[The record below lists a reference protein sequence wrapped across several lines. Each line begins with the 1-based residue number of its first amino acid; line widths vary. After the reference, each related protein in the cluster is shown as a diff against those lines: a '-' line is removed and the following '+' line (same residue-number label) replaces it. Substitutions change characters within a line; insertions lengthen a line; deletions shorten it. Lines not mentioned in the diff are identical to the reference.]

1 MLINVKYLMEEN
13 TMSIRKKITISM
25 TVIILIS
32 MTLTSLFTYLR
43 SSSLMGAQTKSEMTD
58 LVKTSSGIISLIIE
72 KEQLSPKHLAS
83 SREIIDMLA
92 NPEDM
97 ELRNKSTQLLN
108 KYISENENLEHV
120 FVVNNKGINV
130 ADTDPK
136 LVGKDMNDRAYV
148 KNTLKSNKSV
158 ISETLISKSSG
169 KQVIAITIPIYD
181 GTKGVFSGFVTTAVI
196 AESISKYLKD
206 LKLQNSPSSYAF
218 LVDQT
223 GNFVY
228 HPTKDKIGKQL
239 DAEQLKPIVERVKKG
254 ENIETQTIA
263 YNYNGKDKLTAYTI
277 IPQTNWTL
285 FFTGDVAEIETPAR
299 SMSLFI
305 IIIGFIIMLLSIAI
319 SFIVGRQISSPI
331 IKVTELVNK
340 TARLDLVYDASYE
353 FLIKL
358 KDETGIMARAI
369 VEMRK
374 TLREMVELLQ
384 HSSKEIN
391 ENASLVESLTLKVHS
406 NSSDNSA
413 TTQQL
418 SAGMEETAA
427 SAEEI
432 TASVVDVE
440 NNAESIAEKT
450 KQGSLLSKEI
460 AQRAIKLKGDAINSN
475 ENAQR
480 IYNDVKA
487 KMEDAIEQ
495 SKAVEQ
501 INFLTDTILGITDQT
516 NLLALNAAIEA
527 ARAGEAGKGF
537 AVVADEIR
545 KLAEQSS
552 KTTADI
558 QKIVKEVYASVGNMT
573 ASSSK
578 VLEFLDKDVTTDYH
592 KFIQVSDQYNK
603 DAETVNSMMSTISAV
618 TEELTNT
625 ITNVTTAIN
634 EVAVTV
640 NESSKGVSD
649 IAEKTVATVYITEE
663 VDKMTKQSVEYAKS
677 LNSIVA
683 KFKV

>member
-1 MLINVKYLMEEN
+1 
-13 TMSIRKKITISM
+13 M
-25 TVIILIS
+25 TELV
-32 MTLTSLFTYLR
+32 TTSN
-43 SSSLMGAQTKSEMTD
+43 
-58 LVKTSSGIISLIIE
+58 GIISLMIE
-72 KEQLSPKHLAS
+72 KEQLSPKGLAS
-83 SREIIDMLA
+83 SKEIIDLLA
-92 NPEDM
+92 NPDDIM
-97 ELRNKSTQLLN
+97 LRMKATAVLN
-108 KYISENENLEHV
+108 SYISDTKNLEHV
-120 FVVNNKGINV
+120 FVVNSKGIIV
-130 ADTDPK
+130 ADTDSN
-136 LVGKDMNDRAYV
+136 LVGQDMNDRAYV
-148 KNTLKSNKSV
+148 KNTFESNKSV

-169 KQVIAITIPIYD
+169 KQVIAVTNPVYD
-181 GTKGVFSGFVTTAVI
+181 GTKGVFTGFVATSVI
-196 AESISKYLKD
+196 AESTSKYLAD
-206 LKLQNSPSSYAF
+206 LKLTNSASSYAF
-218 LVDQT
+218 LVDDK
-223 GNFVY
+223 GNFIY
-228 HPTKDKIGKQL
+228 HPTKEKIGEPLVTNHLKQ
-239 DAEQLKPIVERVKKG
+239 IVDRVING
-254 ENIETQTIA
+254 ENVETQTIS
-263 YNYNGKDKLTAYTI
+263 YHYEGKDKLAAYTV
-277 IPQTNWTL
+277 IPETNWTL
-285 FFTGDVAEIETPAR
+285 FLTGELYEIEEPAR
-299 SMSLFI
+299 NISLFI
-305 IIIGFIIMLLSIAI
+305 IFIGLIIMLLSIVI
-319 SFIVGRQISSPI
+319 SFIIGKQIANPI
-331 IKVTELVNK
+331 VKVTDLINK
-340 TARLDLVYDASYE
+340 TAQLDLVYDASYE
-353 FLIKL
+353 FLLKL

-369 VEMRK
+369 VVMRK

-384 HSSKEIN
+384 NSSKNIT
-391 ENASLVESLTLKVHS
+391 ENAFLVESLTGKVHS

-460 AQRAIKLKGDAINSN
+460 TQRALKLKGDAINSN

-480 IYNDVKA
+480 IYNDVKT

-501 INFLTDTILGITDQT
+501 INVLTDTILGITDQT

-552 KTTADI
+552 KTTSDI

-578 VLEFLDKDVTTDYH
+578 VLEFLDKDVTADYH

-603 DAETVNSMMSTISAV
+603 DAETVDSMMSTINTV

-640 NESSKGVSD
+640 NESAKGVSD
-649 IAEKTVATVYITEE
+649 IAEKTVDTVYITEE
-663 VDKMTKQSVEYAKS
+663 VEKMTKQSVEYANA

-683 KFKV
+683 KFKI

>member
-1 MLINVKYLMEEN
+1 
-13 TMSIRKKITISM
+13 MSIRKKITISM

-43 SSSLMGAQTKSEMTD
+43 SSSTMEAQTKSEMID
-58 LVKTSSGIISLIIE
+58 LVKTSSGIISLMIE
-72 KEQLSPKHLAS
+72 KEQLSPKYLAS
-83 SREIIDMLA
+83 SKEIIDLLA
-92 NPEDM
+92 NPDDIM
-97 ELRNKSTQLLN
+97 LRMKSTELLN
-108 KYISENENLEHV
+108 KYISDTKNLEHV
-120 FVVNNKGINV
+120 FVVNSKGFIV
-130 ADTDPK
+130 ADTDIN
-136 LVGKDMNDRAYV
+136 LVGADINDRAYV
-148 KNTLKSNKSV
+148 KNTFESNKSV

-169 KQVIAITIPIYD
+169 KQVIAVTIPVYD
-181 GTKGVFSGFVTTAVI
+181 GTKGIFSGFVATAVI
-196 AESISKYLKD
+196 AESTSKYLKD
-206 LKLQNSPSSYAF
+206 LKLTNSASSYAY
-218 LVDQT
+218 LIDEK
-223 GNFVY
+223 GNMIY
-228 HPTKDKIGKQL
+228 HPTTDKIGQPVTNDQIK
-239 DAEQLKPIVERVKKG
+239 AVVEKVKKG
-254 ENIETQTIA
+254 EEVGTNTVPYKFE
-263 YNYNGKDKLTAYTI
+263 GKDKLAAYTV
-277 IPQTNWTL
+277 IPETNWTL
-285 FFTGDVAEIETPAR
+285 VLTGDVAEIEAPAR

-305 IIIGFIIMLLSIAI
+305 IFIGLIIMLLSTVI
-319 SFIVGRQISSPI
+319 SFIIGKQIATPI
-331 IKVTELVNK
+331 VKVTDLINK
-340 TARLDLVYDASYE
+340 TAQLDLVYDKSFDTLAKS
-353 FLIKL
+353 
-358 KDETGIMARAI
+358 KDETGIMARAMI
-369 VEMRK
+369 GMRN
-374 TLREMVELLQ
+374 TLREMVGLLQ
-384 HSSKEIN
+384 QSSNNIT
-391 ENASLVESLTLKVHS
+391 ENAFLVESLTGKVHA

-413 TTQQL
+413 TTEQL

-440 NNAESIAEKT
+440 SNAESIAEKT

-460 AQRAIKLKGDAINSN
+460 TQRAMKLKGDAINSN

-487 KMEDAIEQ
+487 KMEDAIQQ

-552 KTTADI
+552 KTTGDI

-573 ASSSK
+573 SSSSK
-578 VLEFLDKDVTTDYH
+578 VLEFLDKDVSADYD

-603 DAETVNSMMSTISAV
+603 DAETVNLMMSTINAV

-640 NESSKGVSD
+640 NESAKGVSD
-649 IAEKTVATVYITEE
+649 IAEKTVDTVYITEE
-663 VDKMTKQSVEYAKS
+663 VDKMTKQSVEYANA

-683 KFKV
+683 KFKI

>member
-1 MLINVKYLMEEN
+1 
-13 TMSIRKKITISM
+13 MSIRKKITISM

-32 MTLTSLFTYLR
+32 MTLTILFTYLR
-43 SSSLMGAQTKSEMTD
+43 SSSTMEAQTKSEMID
-58 LVKTSSGIISLIIE
+58 LVKTSSGIISLMTE
-72 KEQLSPKHLAS
+72 KEQLSPKYLAS
-83 SREIIDMLA
+83 SKEVIDLLE
-92 NPEDM
+92 NPEDIM
-97 ELRNKSTQLLN
+97 LRMKSTELLN
-108 KYISENENLEHV
+108 KYISGTKNLEHV
-120 FVVNNKGINV
+120 FVVNSKGIIV
-130 ADTDPK
+130 ADTDIN
-136 LVGKDMNDRAYV
+136 LLGADINDRAYV
-148 KNTLKSNKSV
+148 KSTLTNSKPV

-169 KQVIAITIPIYD
+169 KQINVYTIPVYD
-181 GTKGVFSGFVTTAVI
+181 GTKGIFTGFVATAVI
-196 AESISKYLKD
+196 AESTSKYLED
-206 LKLQNSPSSYAF
+206 LKLTNSASSYAY
-218 LVDQT
+218 LIDEK
-223 GNFVY
+223 GNMIY
-228 HPTKDKIGKQL
+228 HPTKDKIGK
-239 DAEQLKPIVERVKKG
+239 AVENEQIKAVVEKVQKG
-254 ENIETQTIA
+254 EEVGTNTVPYKFE
-263 YNYNGKDKLTAYTI
+263 GKGKLAAYTV
-277 IPQTNWTL
+277 IPETKWTL
-285 FFTGDVAEIETPAR
+285 VLTGDVAEIEAPAR
-299 SMSLFI
+299 SLSLFI
-305 IIIGFIIMLLSIAI
+305 IFIGLIIMLLSIII
-319 SFIVGRQISSPI
+319 SFIIGKQIATPI
-331 IKVTELVNK
+331 VKVTDLINK
-340 TARLDLVYDASYE
+340 TAQLDLVYDKSFDTLAKS
-353 FLIKL
+353 
-358 KDETGIMARAI
+358 KDETGIMARAMI
-369 VEMRK
+369 GMRN
-374 TLREMVELLQ
+374 TLREMVGLLQ
-384 HSSKEIN
+384 QSSNNIT
-391 ENASLVESLTLKVHS
+391 ENAFLVESLTGKVHA

-440 NNAESIAEKT
+440 SNAESIAEKT

-460 AQRAIKLKGDAINSN
+460 TQRAMKLKGDAINSN

-487 KMEDAIEQ
+487 KMEDAIQQ

-552 KTTADI
+552 KTTGDI

-573 ASSSK
+573 SSSSK
-578 VLEFLDKDVTTDYH
+578 VLEFLDKDVSADYD

-603 DAETVNSMMSTISAV
+603 DAETVNSMMSTINAV

-640 NESSKGVSD
+640 NESAKGVSD
-649 IAEKTVATVYITEE
+649 IAEKTVDTVYITEE
-663 VDKMTKQSVEYAKS
+663 VDKMTKQSVEYANA

-683 KFKV
+683 KFKI

>member
-1 MLINVKYLMEEN
+1 
-13 TMSIRKKITISM
+13 MSIRKKITISM
-25 TVIILIS
+25 TVIILIA
-32 MTLTSLFTYLR
+32 MTLTSLFTFLQT
-43 SSSLMGAQTKSEMTD
+43 SFSMEAQTKSEMID
-58 LVKTSSGIISLIIE
+58 LVTTSRGIISLMIE
-72 KEQLSPKHLAS
+72 KEQLSPKSLAS
-83 SREIIDMLA
+83 SKEIIDLLA
-92 NPEDM
+92 NPEDIM
-97 ELRNKSTQLLN
+97 LKMKATALLN
-108 KYISENENLEHV
+108 SYFSDTKNLEHV
-120 FVVNNKGINV
+120 FVVNDKGIIV
-130 ADTDPK
+130 ADTDIN
-136 LVGKDMNDRAYV
+136 LVGQDMNDRAYV
-148 KNTLKSNKSV
+148 KNTMTSFKSV

-169 KQVIAITIPIYD
+169 KQVVAVTIPVYD
-181 GTKGVFSGFVTTAVI
+181 GTKGVFTGFVATAVI
-196 AESISKYLKD
+196 AESTSKYLAE
-206 LKLQNSPSSYAF
+206 LKLSNSISSYAY
-218 LVDQT
+218 LIDEK
-223 GNFVY
+223 GNMIY
-228 HPTKDKIGKQL
+228 HPTKDKIGKPVEN
-239 DAEQLKPIVERVKKG
+239 EQIKAVVEKIKKG
-254 ENIETQTIA
+254 EEVLTNTVLYQFE
-263 YNYNGKDKLTAYTI
+263 GKDKLAAYTV
-277 IPQTNWTL
+277 IPETNWTL
-285 FFTGDVAEIETPAR
+285 VLTGDVAEIEAPAR
-299 SMSLFI
+299 SLSLFI
-305 IIIGFIIMLLSIAI
+305 IIIGLIIMLLSIVI
-319 SFIVGRQISSPI
+319 SIIIGKQISTPI
-331 IKVTELVNK
+331 VKVTSLINK
-340 TARLDLVYDASYE
+340 TAQLDLIYDKSFDTLAKS
-353 FLIKL
+353 
-358 KDETGIMARAI
+358 KDETGIMARAMI
-369 VEMRK
+369 GMRS
-374 TLREMVELLQ
+374 TLREMVGLLQ
-384 HSSKEIN
+384 QSSNNIT
-391 ENASLVESLTLKVHS
+391 ENAFLVESLTGKVHS

-440 NNAESIAEKT
+440 SNAESIAEKT

-460 AQRAIKLKGDAINSN
+460 TQRAMKLKGDAINSN

-487 KMEDAIEQ
+487 KMENAIEQ

-552 KTTADI
+552 KTTSDI
-558 QKIVKEVYASVGNMT
+558 QKIVKEVYAAVGNMT

-578 VLEFLDKDVTTDYH
+578 VLEFLDKDVSADYD

-603 DAETVNSMMSTISAV
+603 DAETVNSMMSTINAV

-625 ITNVTTAIN
+625 ITSVTTAIN

-640 NESSKGVSD
+640 NESAKGVSD
-649 IAEKTVATVYITEE
+649 IAEKTVDTVYITEE
-663 VDKMTKQSVEYAKS
+663 VDKMTKQSVEYANA

>member
-1 MLINVKYLMEEN
+1 
-13 TMSIRKKITISM
+13 MSIRKKITLSM

-32 MTLTSLFTYLR
+32 MTLASLFTYLKT
-43 SSSLMGAQTKSEMTD
+43 SSSMEAQTKSEMID
-58 LVKTSSGIISLIIE
+58 LVNTSSGIISLMIE
-72 KEQLSPKHLAS
+72 KEQLSPKSIAS
-83 SREIIDMLA
+83 SKEIVDLLA
-92 NPEDM
+92 NPEDIM
-97 ELRNKSTQLLN
+97 LRIKSTALLN
-108 KYISENENLEHV
+108 SYISDTKNLEHA
-120 FVVNNKGINV
+120 FVVNNKGIIV
-130 ADTDPK
+130 ADTDTN
-136 LVGKDMNDRAYV
+136 LVGQDINDRAYV
-148 KNTLKSNKSV
+148 KKTLESNKIV

-169 KQVIAITIPIYD
+169 KQVIIVTVPVYD
-181 GTKGVFSGFVTTAVI
+181 STMGIFSGFVATAVI
-196 AESISKYLKD
+196 TESTSKYLEN
-206 LKLQNSPSSYAF
+206 LKLTNSASGYAF
-218 LVDQT
+218 LVDEK
-223 GNFVY
+223 GNFIY
-228 HPTKDKIGKQL
+228 HPTKDKIGKPL
-239 DAEQLKPIVERVKKG
+239 DTEHLKEIVERIKKG
-254 ENIETQTIA
+254 EILETQTVE
-263 YNYNGKDKLTAYTI
+263 YNYNGKDKLAAYAI
-277 IPQTNWTL
+277 IPETKWTL
-285 FFTGDVAEIETPAR
+285 FMTGDLNEIEAPAR
-299 SMSLFI
+299 DISKYI
-305 IIIGFIIMLLSIAI
+305 IIIGLIIMLLSIVI
-319 SFIVGRQISSPI
+319 SIIIGKQIATPIV
-331 IKVTELVNK
+331 KVTDLINK
-340 TARLDLVYDASYE
+340 TAQLDLIYDKSFDTLAKS
-353 FLIKL
+353 
-358 KDETGIMARAI
+358 KDETGIMARAMI
-369 VEMRK
+369 GMRN
-374 TLREMVELLQ
+374 TLRDMVELLQ
-384 HSSKEIN
+384 KSSNNIT
-391 ENASLVESLTLKVHS
+391 ENAFMVESLTGKVHT

-440 NNAESIAEKT
+440 SNAESIAEKT

-460 AQRAIKLKGDAINSN
+460 TQRAITLKGDAINSN

-552 KTTADI
+552 KTTGDI
-558 QKIVKEVYASVGNMT
+558 QKIVKEVHASVNNMT

-578 VLEFLDKDVTTDYH
+578 ILEFLDKDVSADYD

-603 DAETVNSMMSTISAV
+603 DAESVNSMMSTINAV

-640 NESSKGVSD
+640 NESAKGVSD
-649 IAEKTVATVYITEE
+649 IAEKTVDTVYITEE
-663 VDKMTKQSVEYAKS
+663 VEKMTKQSVEYANA
-677 LNSIVA
+677 LNSIVT
-683 KFKV
+683 KFRT

>member
-1 MLINVKYLMEEN
+1 MA
-13 TMSIRKKITISM
+13 
-25 TVIILIS
+25 
-32 MTLTSLFTYLR
+32 LTSFFTFLKA
-43 SSSLMGAQTKSEMTD
+43 SSAMETQTKSEMID
-58 LVKTSSGIISLIIE
+58 LVMTSSGVISLMID
-72 KEQLSPKHLAS
+72 KEQLSPKYLALS
-83 SREIIDMLA
+83 KEIIDMLA
-92 NPEDM
+92 NPEDVM
-97 ELRNKSTQLLN
+97 LKTKASELLN
-108 KYISENENLEHV
+108 KYISDTQNLEHV
-120 FVVNNKGINV
+120 FVVNDKGIIV
-130 ADTDPK
+130 ADTDIN
-136 LVGKDMNDRAYV
+136 LVGQDINDRAYV
-148 KNTLKSNKSV
+148 KNTLASNKSV
-158 ISETLISKSSG
+158 ISETLVSKSSG
-169 KQVIAITIPIYD
+169 KPVIAVTIPVYD
-181 GTKGVFSGFVTTAVI
+181 STRGIFSGFVATAVV
-196 AESISKYLKD
+196 AESTSKYLSD
-206 LKLQNSPSSYAF
+206 LKLANSASSYAF
-218 LVDQT
+218 LIDEK
-223 GNFVY
+223 GNFIY
-228 HPTKDKIGKQL
+228 HPTKEKIGIPL
-239 DAEQLKPIVERVKKG
+239 DADQLKPIIERVKKG
-254 ENIETQTIA
+254 ENIETQTIS

-285 FFTGDVAEIETPAR
+285 FLTGDLDDIEAPAR
-299 SMSLFI
+299 DTSLFI
-305 IIIGFIIMLLSIAI
+305 IIIGLIIMLFSIVI
-319 SFIVGRQISSPI
+319 SIIIGRQISTPI
-331 IKVTELVNK
+331 VKVTGLINK
-340 TARLDLVYDASYE
+340 TSQLDLVYDKSFETLAKS
-353 FLIKL
+353 
-358 KDETGIMARAI
+358 KDETGIMARAMI
-369 VEMRK
+369 GLRN

-384 HSSKEIN
+384 QSSNDIT
-391 ENASLVESLTLKVHS
+391 ENSLLVESLTVKVHS

-440 NNAESIAEKT
+440 SNAESIAEKT
-450 KQGSLLSKEI
+450 KQGTLLSKEI
-460 AQRAIKLKGDAINSN
+460 TQRAIKLKGDAINSN

-480 IYNDVKA
+480 IYNDVKS

-501 INFLTDTILGITDQT
+501 INVLTDTILGITEQT

-527 ARAGEAGKGF
+527 ARAGDAGKGF

-552 KTTADI
+552 KTTGDI

-578 VLEFLDKDVTTDYH
+578 VLEFLDKDVTADYI

-603 DAETVNSMMSTISAV
+603 DAETVNLMMTTINGV

-640 NESSKGVSD
+640 NESAKGVSD
-649 IAEKTVATVYITEE
+649 IAEKTVDTVYITEE
-663 VDKMTKQSVEYAKS
+663 VDKMTKQSVEYANA

>member
-1 MLINVKYLMEEN
+1 
-13 TMSIRKKITISM
+13 MSIRRKISITM
-25 TVIILIS
+25 TVIVIMAIAA
-32 MTLTSLFTYLR
+32 TSAFTYFK
-43 SSSLMGAQTKSEMTD
+43 SSTIIEAQSKTDFID
-58 LVKTSSGIISLIIE
+58 LVKTSGGIISGMIE
-72 KEQLSPKHLAS
+72 KEQLSPKYLAS
-83 SREIIDMLA
+83 REEIIDMLA
-92 NPEDM
+92 NPEDIIAQT
-97 ELRNKSTQLLN
+97 KSTELLN
-108 KYISENENLEHV
+108 KYISDIKNVEHV
-120 FVVNNKGINV
+120 FVVNNKGFIV
-130 ADTDPK
+130 ADTDSSM
-136 LVGKDMNDRAYV
+136 VGKDMNDRSYV
-148 KNTLKSNKSV
+148 KDTLETKQSV
-158 ISETLISKSSG
+158 ISETLLSKSSG
-169 KQVIAITIPIYD
+169 KQVIAVTVPVYD
-181 GTKGVFSGFVTTAVI
+181 NTRGVLWGFVATAVV
-196 AESISKYLKD
+196 AESTSTYLAD
-206 LKLQNSPSSYAF
+206 LKLGNSKSSYAY
-218 LVDQT
+218 LVDEK
-223 GNFVY
+223 GNIIY
-228 HPTKDKIGKQL
+228 HPTKDKIGKPVEN
-239 DAEQLKPIVERVKKG
+239 EQIKNVVERIKKG
-254 ENIETQTIA
+254 ENVETQTV
-263 YNYNGKDKLTAYTI
+263 NYKFDGKDKLAAYTI
-277 IPQTNWTL
+277 IPQTKWTL
-285 FFTGDVAEIETPAR
+285 VLTGDLGEVQAPAR
-299 SMSLFI
+299 DMSLFI
-305 IIIGFIIMLLSIAI
+305 IIIGFVIMLLAIAI
-319 SFIVGRQISSPI
+319 SIFMGRQITAPI
-331 IKVTELVNK
+331 VKVTELINK
-340 TARLDLVYDASYE
+340 TAQLDLVYDASYE
-353 FLIKL
+353 FLTKS

-369 VEMRK
+369 VAMRK

-384 HSSKEIN
+384 HSSKNIN
-391 ENASLVESLTLKVHS
+391 ENAFQVETLTAKVHS

-418 SAGMEETAA
+418 SAGMEEAA
-427 SAEEI
+427 SSAEEI

-460 AQRAIKLKGDAINSN
+460 TQRAITLKGDAINSN

-501 INFLTDTILGITDQT
+501 INYLTDTILGITDQT

-552 KTTADI
+552 KTTSDI
-558 QKIVKEVYASVGNMT
+558 QKIVKEVHASVGNMT

-578 VLEFLDKDVTTDYH
+578 VLEFLDKDVTADYL

-603 DAETVNSMMSTISAV
+603 DAETVNSMMSTINAV

-640 NESSKGVSD
+640 NESAKGVSD
-649 IAEKTVATVYITEE
+649 IAEKTVDTVYITED
-663 VDKMTKQSVEYAKS
+663 VDKMTKQSVEYANA